1 MEIKSLSLVIP
12 SYKQEK
18 TIVSDIRSL
27 QKNLSKL
34 PYDLE
39 IIVVLDGEV
48 DNSLAKLQKA
58 KIEHVKTISYKE
70 NQGKGYAVKKGM
82 LLANGDIVG
91 FFDGGRDISISSLLV
106 AINLMELHDA
116 DIVIGS
122 KLHPDSEVDYPL
134 IRKIISW
141 IARTITKILFN
152 FDVKDTQVGLKLF
165 RRDVAH
171 AVFSRIIIKAFAF
184 DVEVLAVARHLGYR
198 KIFETPVKIKFKP
211 GSINNVNFL
220 KICIFTFWD
229 VLAIFY
235 RMYVL
240 RYYSK
245 K

>member
-18 TIVSDIRSL
+18 TIVSDIRTL
-27 QKNLSKL
+27 QKNLSSL
-34 PYDLE
+34 PYELE

-48 DNSLAKLQKA
+48 DNSLEKLKKA
-58 KIEHVKTISYKE
+58 ETPHVKTISYKE

-82 LLANGDIVG
+82 LLAKGDVVG
-91 FFDGGRDISISSLLV
+91 FFDGGRDISLSSLLV
-106 AINLMELHDA
+106 AIDLMKLHDA
-116 DIVIGS
+116 EIVIGS
-122 KLHPDSEVDYPL
+122 KLHPDSVVNYPP

-141 IARTITKILFN
+141 IARTITRILFN

-165 RRDVAH
+165 RKDVAH

-184 DVEVLAVARHLGYR
+184 DVEVLAVARRLGYR
-198 KIFETPVKIKFKP
+198 KIFETPVKINFKP

-220 KICIFTFWD
+220 KICLFTFWD

-235 RMYVL
+235 RMYIL
-240 RYYSK
+240 KYYDK
-245 K
+245 